1 MHQRLVDAP
10 SWSGPLTTRSSIRL
24 AAPLAL
30 CPCCSF
36 LVSLLQLRKEPPNIV
51 RFNII
56 KAVALVEIA
65 LRYKVVDW
73 RVVEAVRF

>member
-1 MHQRLVDAP
+1 M
-10 SWSGPLTTRSSIRL
+10 
-24 AAPLAL
+24 

-56 KAVALVEIA
+56 KAVALAEIA